1 MSQARLVL
9 LGAGLIGR
17 EHARL
22 VAEFAEAR
30 LVALADPS
38 PSARGYA
45 EQIGVTYY
53 CDYERMLEAEI
64 ADGAIIALP
73 NYLHVPAALACIAR
87 GIACL
92 LEKPVADT
100 VAAARLLVEAS
111 EASGVPVLVGHHRR
125 HSPDIK
131 EASRLVRSGAL
142 GDLVTV
148 SGMCLFNKP
157 DGYFDAAWRQQPG
170 GGPLLI
176 NLIHDI
182 DTLRFLCGEI
192 ESVQAFTSNAVRG
205 FAVEDTASLIL
216 RFASGVL
223 GSFVISDCVASPW
236 AWEYTS
242 GQALYFPHEPGASL
256 FLGGRRGSLS
266 LSDMTLWR
274 HIPADGDWQ
283 TPFVKQRC
291 TLKPSFAYANQLAHF
306 ISVCARREAPLIS
319 ALDAMLSLGAT
330 LAADAASRA
339 GAAVVV
345 ADYLESHGYAAA

>member
-22 VAEFAEAR
+22 VADCAGAR
-30 LVALADPS
+30 LVALADPT
-38 PSARGYA
+38 PSAQGYA
-45 EQIGVTYY
+45 EEIGVAYY
-53 CDYERMLEAEI
+53 DDYQPMLDVEA

-73 NYLHVPAALACIAR
+73 NHLHVPAALACIAR

-92 LEKPVADT
+92 VEKPVADT
-100 VAAARLLVEAS
+100 VAAARRLVEAS
-111 EASGVPVLVGHHRR
+111 ETSGVPVLVGHHRR
-125 HSPDIK
+125 HSPDIR
-131 EASRLVRSGAL
+131 EAHRLLRDGAL

-148 SGMCLFNKP
+148 TGMCLFNKP
-157 DGYFDAAWRQQPG
+157 DSYFDVAWRQQSG

-176 NLIHDI
+176 NLIHEI

-205 FAVEDTASLIL
+205 FPVEDTASLIL

-242 GQALYFPHEPGASL
+242 GQALYFPHQPGASL

-274 HIPADGDWQ
+274 HVPEDGDWQ
-283 TPFVKQRC
+283 DPFVKERC
-291 TLKPSFAYANQLAHF
+291 TLEPSFAYANQLTHF
-306 ISVCARREAPLIS
+306 LSVCARQDAPVVT
-319 ALDAMLSLGAT
+319 ALDAMRSLGAT
-330 LAADAASRA
+330 LAIEAASRS
-339 GAAVVV
+339 GGVV
-345 ADYLESHGYAAA
+345 AVADFLEAH